1 MGELASGIAHELTQP
16 LTAML
21 SRSQAALRLAGT
33 DKPDIGLI
41 SEALEVNVREAKRA
55 GEMLRRMRDY
65 ASNRTPEPITSAIN
79 GIVAEIAALTGSDLQ
94 RRGIQLSLD
103 LTKEPLAADVDPIE
117 LEQVLHNLIRNAA
130 DALEGAGTKDAQVEI
145 ETRAICDEV
154 KIIVRDN
161 GPGIAAN
168 AFPKLFQPFFT
179 TKPDGMGLGL
189 SLCSTLIERVDGRI
203 EAENAA
209 DGGAW
214 FTITLPRAQEQEPQ

>member
-21 SRSQAALRLAGT
+21 SRSQAALRLASA

-79 GIVAEIAALTGSDLQ
+79 DIVAEIAALTGADLQ
-94 RRGIQLSLD
+94 GRDIRLKLD
-103 LTKEPLAADVDPIE
+103 LTKEALVADVDPIE

-130 DALEGAGTKDAQVEI
+130 DALEDAKTADPLVEI
-145 ETRAICDEV
+145 ETRAIGDEM

-161 GPGIAAN
+161 GPGIAAT

-179 TKPDGMGLGL
+179 TKADGMGLGL
-189 SLCSTLIERVDGRI
+189 SLCATLVERVDGRI
-203 EAENAA
+203 EAENAP

-214 FTITLPRAQEQEPQ
+214 FTITLPRTGKRETL